1 MANRKSLLVGSLPF
15 KNEKEAME
23 LAVESL
29 SDSLISLPDGEIGEK
44 TEQYPEGSRTAW
56 AMNVIDMCIA
66 DSTNWDIVQEGKLL
80 PNGFPVDYDTLYKLR
95 PKHSPEEIA
104 KYLNFGYFDT
114 YMKSYHL
121 YQELRKEKNL
131 QNVPFQ
137 VGVPTGMAM
146 SLHML
151 EPENIFRYFDAF
163 NERLAYEMNQIIDYT
178 NNDIVIQIECP
189 AEIGLVYA
197 NPPQVEFA
205 ISSIL
210 GLVNRLNNSVKI
222 GIHFCYGDLNN
233 KALVRPETLERMADF
248 ANEFISQWPKN
259 KELSYIH
266 FPLAEGNE
274 GPRLNSDYYK
284 PLGKIQLPKHTRFV
298 AGFVHEKRNAD
309 ELKQILDHIESI
321 RKHEVD
327 VACSCGMGRRK
338 TEVGLQLMT
347 LMKQL
352 VEA

>member
-1 MANRKSLLVGSLPF
+1 MPRRKSLLVGSLPF
-15 KNEKEAME
+15 GNEKEAME
-23 LAVESL
+23 IAAEGL

-66 DSTNWDIVQEGKLL
+66 DAENWDIVQEGKLL

-95 PKHSPEEIA
+95 PKHSPEEII

-114 YMKSYHL
+114 YMKSYHV
-121 YQELRKEKNL
+121 YQDLKRKKNL

-151 EPENIFRYFDAF
+151 EPENIFRYFDSF

-178 NNDIVIQIECP
+178 NGDIVIQIECP

-197 NPPQVEFA
+197 SPSQVEFA
-205 ISSIL
+205 LSSIL
-210 GLVNRLNNSVKI
+210 GLVNRLSRSVKI

-233 KALVRPETLERMADF
+233 KALVRPESLEKMADF
-248 ANEFISQWPKN
+248 TNKLLSQWPKDH
-259 KELSYIH
+259 ELSYIH

-274 GPRLNSDYYK
+274 GPRLDSDYYQ
-284 PLGKIQLPKHTRFV
+284 PLGNIQMPENVRFV
-298 AGFVHEKRNAD
+298 AGFVHEKRSLE
-309 ELKQILDHIESI
+309 ELKQLLHQIESI
-321 RKHEVD
+321 RDHQID

-338 TEVGLQLMT
+338 TEVGLQLME

-352 VEA
+352 VKA